1 MLVYEIRMKMLLKKD
16 IPYFEACEKIGQLIN
31 HALCKEPKYLSFH
44 EELRDYKFY
53 TFDSLYPIEKDG
65 IYKQGLTYGVRLRT
79 IKEDLAEFFFE
90 NLRYEET
97 AFMRCNSTDIKII
110 PKKPIDMLL
119 TITPVVLKSYS
130 YPSGYWRGNMTVA
143 EFEKRLT
150 DNLMKKFKKYTGVP
164 LDEDFVL
171 YNAIRF
177 KNSKPIKVSYKG
189 INLLGDKLEI
199 VVAPNEKAQE
209 IFYMALGT
217 GLLENNSSG
226 CGFVNYL

>member
-1 MLVYEIRMKMLLKKD
+1 MLVYEIRMKLLLKKD

-31 HALCKEPKYLSFH
+31 RVLCKDPKYLSFH
-44 EELRDYKFY
+44 EELQDYKFY

-65 IYKQGLTYGVRLRT
+65 IYKHGMTYGVRLRT
-79 IKEDLAEFFFE
+79 IKEDLAEFFLE
-90 NLRYEET
+90 NLRHEET

-110 PKKPIDMLL
+110 PKKPIDKLL
-119 TITPVVLKSYS
+119 TITPVILKN
-130 YPSGYWRGNMTVA
+130 YPSGYWRSSMRSA

-150 DNLMKKFKKYTGVP
+150 DNLMKKYKKITGKS
-164 LDEDFVL
+164 LDEDFML

-209 IFYMALGT
+209 LFYMALGT
-217 GLLENNSSG
+217 GLLENNSLG

>member
-1 MLVYEIRMKMLLKKD
+1 MLVYEIRMKLLLKKD
-16 IPYFEACEKIGQLIN
+16 IPYFEAGEKIGQLIN
-31 HALCKEPKYLSFH
+31 RALCKDPKYLSFH
-44 EELRDYKFY
+44 EELQDYKFY
-53 TFDSLYPIEKDG
+53 TFDSFYPIEKDG
-65 IYKQGLTYGVRLRT
+65 TYKQGMTYGVRLRT
-79 IKEDLAEFFFE
+79 IKEDLAEFFLE
-90 NLRYEET
+90 NLRHEET
-97 AFMRCNSTDIKII
+97 AFMRCNGIGIKII
-110 PKKPIDMLL
+110 PKKPIDTLL
-119 TITPVVLKSYS
+119 TITPVVIKNYF
-130 YPSGYWRGNMTVA
+130 GYWRGNITVA

-150 DNLMKKFKKYTGVP
+150 DNLMKKFKKSTGIP

-177 KNSKPIKVSYKG
+177 KNSKPIRVSYKG

-209 IFYMALGT
+209 LFYMALGT

>member
-1 MLVYEIRMKMLLKKD
+1 MLVYEIRMKLLLKKD

-31 HALCKEPKYLSFH
+31 RALCKDPKYLSFH
-44 EELRDYKFY
+44 EELQDYKFY

-65 IYKQGLTYGVRLRT
+65 IYKQGMTYGVRLRT
-79 IKEDLAEFFFE
+79 IKEDLAEFFLE
-90 NLRYEET
+90 NLRHEET
-97 AFMRCNSTDIKII
+97 AFMRCNGIGIKII
-110 PKKPIDMLL
+110 PKKPIDTLL
-119 TITPVVLKSYS
+119 TITPVVIKNYF
-130 YPSGYWRGNMTVA
+130 GYWRGNITVA

-150 DNLMKKFKKYTGVP
+150 DNLMKKFKKSTGIP

-177 KNSKPIKVSYKG
+177 KNSKPIRVSYKG

-199 VVAPNEKAQE
+199 VVAQNEKAQE

>member
-1 MLVYEIRMKMLLKKD
+1 MLVYEIRMKLLLKKD

-31 HALCKEPKYLSFH
+31 RALCKEPKYLSFH
-44 EELRDYKFY
+44 EELQDYKFY

-65 IYKQGLTYGVRLRT
+65 IYKHGMTYGVRLRT
-79 IKEDLAEFFFE
+79 IKEDLAEFFLE
-90 NLRYEET
+90 NLRHEET
-97 AFMRCNSTDIKII
+97 AFMRCNGIGIKII
-110 PKKPIDMLL
+110 PKKPIDTLL
-119 TITPVVLKSYS
+119 TITPVVIKNYF
-130 YPSGYWRGNMTVA
+130 GYWRGNMTVA

-150 DNLMKKFKKYTGVP
+150 DNLMKKYKKITGKS
-164 LDEDFVL
+164 LGEDFML

-177 KNSKPIKVSYKG
+177 KNSKPIRVSYKG

-199 VVAPNEKAQE
+199 VVAQNKKAQE
-209 IFYMALGT
+209 LFYMALGT

>member
-1 MLVYEIRMKMLLKKD
+1 MLVYEIRMKLLLKKD

-31 HALCKEPKYLSFH
+31 RTLCKEPKYLSFH
-44 EELRDYKFY
+44 EELQDYKFY

-65 IYKQGLTYGVRLRT
+65 IYKHGMTYGVRLRT
-79 IKEDLAEFFFE
+79 IKEDLAEFFLE
-90 NLRYEET
+90 NLRHEET
-97 AFMRCNSTDIKII
+97 AFMRCNGIGIKII
-110 PKKPIDMLL
+110 PKKPIDTLV
-119 TITPVVLKSYS
+119 TITPVVMKN
-130 YPSGYWRGNMTVA
+130 YPSGYWKTDITPA
-143 EFEKRLT
+143 QFEKRLT
-150 DNLMKKFKKYTGVP
+150 DNLIKKFKNFTGEA
-164 LDEDFVL
+164 LDENFIL

-209 IFYMALGT
+209 LFYMALGT
-217 GLLENNSSG
+217 GLLENNSLG

>member
-1 MLVYEIRMKMLLKKD
+1 MLVYEIRMKLLLKKD

-31 HALCKEPKYLSFH
+31 RTLCKEPKYLSFH
-44 EELRDYKFY
+44 EELQDYKFY

-65 IYKQGLTYGVRLRT
+65 IYKQGMTYGVRLRT
-79 IKEDLAEFFFE
+79 IKEDLAEFFLE

-110 PKKPIDMLL
+110 PKKPIDKLL
-119 TITPVVLKSYS
+119 TITPVILKN
-130 YPSGYWRGNMTVA
+130 YPSGYWRSSMRSA

-150 DNLMKKFKKYTGVP
+150 DNLIKKYKYFTGEAF
-164 LDEDFVL
+164 DEKFML

-199 VVAPNEKAQE
+199 VVAQNEKAQE